1 MTDGSDAPLVLVA
14 DDVPANVELLVDQL
28 HILGYR
34 TATATDAPSALAT
47 AFEARPDICL
57 LDVSMPAGDLGVPDR
72 AAGYEV
78 CRRLKRDAR
87 TARVPVIFVTALTD
101 TNDRVLAIEAG
112 GDDFLTKPHNRQVLG
127 ARVRSL
133 LRLKRATDALEDTVR
148 RLRELEKV
156 RDDLLKMMVHD
167 LKSPLTSVL
176 ATLEMV
182 SDGDYGTVSAVQRG
196 ALGDARSK
204 SEELLGLIDDLL
216 EVARVEEESVVL
228 RPEPIAPAEL
238 LDDLRR
244 DWAVR
249 LAAAE
254 ATLATDVAARTPT
267 LAADRALVRRVFNN
281 LLQNALVHGGGA
293 DGRLAVRVGARPAL
307 DGVLFTVED
316 RGPGVPPEYREL
328 IFRKFQTARLPGA
341 PVDRAHGRG
350 SGLGLAFCKLAVE
363 AHGGRVWVQ
372 SATPDAEFPGAAFH
386 VLLPLAPSA
395 TPQAVTGQPVTKAR
409 TAG

>member
-1 MTDGSDAPLVLVA
+1 MTAASEAPLVLVA

-28 HILGYR
+28 EILGYR
-34 TATATDAPSALAT
+34 TATADDGPSALAT
-47 AFEARPDICL
+47 AFDVRPDLCL
-57 LDVSMPAGDLGVPDR
+57 LDVSMPAGDLGVSDR
-72 AAGYEV
+72 ATGYEV
-78 CRRLKRDAR
+78 CRRLKRDPR

-101 TNDRVLAIEAG
+101 TNDRVRAIEAG

-133 LRLKRATDALEDTVR
+133 LRLKRATDALEDSVR
-148 RLRELEKV
+148 KLRELEKV

-182 SDGDYGTVSAVQRG
+182 ADGDYGGVSEVQRG
-196 ALGDARSK
+196 ALGDARAK

-216 EVARVEEESVVL
+216 EVARVEEETVVL

-238 LDDLRR
+238 ADDLRR

-249 LAAAE
+249 FAAAGARLE
-254 ATLATDVAARTPT
+254 VDVPAQTPT

-281 LLQNALVHGGGA
+281 LLQNALVHGAGE
-293 DGRLAVRVGARPAL
+293 DGRLEARLSARAASG
-307 DGVLFTVED
+307 GVLFTVAD

-328 IFRKFQTARLPGA
+328 IFRKFQTARLPDA
-341 PVDRAHGRG
+341 AQARTHGRG

-372 SATPDAEFPGAAFH
+372 GASPEGTFPGAAFH
-386 VLLPLAPSA
+386 VLLPLAPPPA
-395 TPQAVTGQPVTKAR
+395 IGVQTVTKQAVTG
-409 TAG
+409 

>member
-1 MTDGSDAPLVLVA
+1 MTAASDAPLVLVA

-28 HILGYR
+28 DMLGYR
-34 TATATDAPSALAT
+34 TATAADGPSALAT
-47 AFEARPDICL
+47 AFEVRPDLCL

-72 AAGYEV
+72 ATGYEV
-78 CRRLKRDAR
+78 CRRLKRDPR
-87 TARVPVIFVTALTD
+87 TERVPVIFVTALTD
-101 TNDRVLAIEAG
+101 ANDRVRAIEAG

-133 LRLKRATDALEDTVR
+133 LRLKRATDALEDSVR
-148 RLRELEKV
+148 RQRELEKV

-182 SDGDYGTVSAVQRG
+182 ADGDYGGVSEAQRA
-196 ALGDARSK
+196 ALGDAQAK

-228 RPEPIAPAEL
+228 RPESIDAVEL
-238 LDDLRR
+238 FEELRR

-249 LAAAE
+249 LAAAG
-254 ATLATDVAARTPT
+254 ATLAVDVARSTPQ
-267 LAADRALVRRVFNN
+267 LAADRALIRRVFNN
-281 LLQNALVHGGGA
+281 LLQNALVHGAGDA
-293 DGRLAVRVGARPAL
+293 GRLAVRLVARPVAG
-307 DGVLFTVED
+307 GVLFTVED
-316 RGPGVPPEYREL
+316 RGAGVPAEYREL
-328 IFRKFQTARLPGA
+328 IFRKFQTVRLPA
-341 PVDRAHGRG
+341 AASDRAPGRG

-372 SATPDAEFPGAAFH
+372 SATADGNAPGAAFH
-386 VLLPLAPSA
+386 ILLPLAPSLR
-395 TPQAVTGQPVTKAR
+395 VTT
-409 TAG
+409 